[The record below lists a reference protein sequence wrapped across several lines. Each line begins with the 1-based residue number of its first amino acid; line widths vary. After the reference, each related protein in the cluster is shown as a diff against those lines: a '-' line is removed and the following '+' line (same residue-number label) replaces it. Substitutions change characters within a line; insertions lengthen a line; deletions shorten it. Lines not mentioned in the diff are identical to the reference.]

1 MHTLTKEA
9 LPSASS
15 LSQCCSSAAL
25 FRLSRVEPGSEGTPE
40 WWLPCEPAVLLPAA
54 SACNGSLAAVQA
66 AVFLEAE
73 RSTSVNVCAVQEALH
88 V

>member
-25 FRLSRVEPGSEGTPE
+25 FRLSRVEPGSEGAPE
-40 WWLPCEPAVLLPAA
+40 WWLPWFEPAVLLPAA
-54 SACNGSLAAVQA
+54 SSCSDSLARLQA
-66 AVFLEAE
+66 LLLLRLKGA
-73 RSTSVNVCAVQEALH
+73 SAL